1 MAWKRTGAAYDCP
14 WPKSGTLDH
23 KGEEMNRSLRYFSL
37 PIVILLLL
45 TLMGAPLF
53 AAPSSAVAGTVAL
66 DKTSGA
72 IGTTITL
79 TVTDTDLNVGTA
91 VSGESV
97 GYDSAIDVYNQPAGG
112 AAGDTFTVRVQKF
125 PIADSATGT
134 NADGVVDWRDVSVN
148 ISTLSV
154 YSVSPS
160 QGLVT
165 FRKASTV
172 SSAAAF
178 TLTYRGASVETTFRG
193 TTAAEL
199 VSVKS
204 GSDSGFTIRAKETNP
219 NSGIFKATF
228 TLAAATAN
236 ASVGDESGTD
246 LNLDGDT
253 TDTGVLASQCVNAT
267 ATACNTRPALK
278 VIEGDTVTVSYAD
291 GSPAGTISATTAV
304 DLTRPTITNVTPVSA
319 SSTNALTTALE
330 ADITDSGSGVSQTS
344 IAVYNGSTKLATTLL
359 TVTAITGGFHVKT
372 TTPSSGVASA
382 GTVTW
387 HVEALDAAG
396 NRAVSDSVGTT
407 VCDPGAAIGIS
418 SIGTSSTTC
427 DASTYSVDF
436 AAPSMS
442 SAVTGERWDSTTK
455 NIAVTTASTSVR
467 VLFDENLD
475 STTVS
480 ASDFTV
486 GGVVPSAAN
495 VYAASTALATASQ
508 NVFLTVDAL
517 AADAKPI
524 VVLTGSVS
532 DKAGNAATTGTK
544 TSTDSLKPTFTV
556 SVTGTTATG
565 TVGTAKTVTIT
576 VEANENSVTPAVTVT
591 RDEASASA
599 TAVTLTVV
607 TSQKKW
613 SGTFTTTTADRYLV
627 NVSGEDLAQ
636 NAATAGS
643 TDASATTAIKFEVDN
658 ALPAPTSAIS
668 GSTTLAQA
676 NATAT
681 TYTYTKVETDDPLF
695 VTVSWASEGT
705 EYTSPVSA
713 VADADTHNNVTLTK
727 MTLDGADILSTVSPL
742 SSTSFV
748 IGMRDLALGKHTILV
763 NATDDIGNKLAS
775 DRAITFEVTA
785 RADYSL
791 ALQPGM
797 NLVSLPSDPA
807 DTAINSV
814 LTSTLDITSVTTFDA
829 AAADGPWLVATR
841 NASTG
846 LLEGSLT
853 TIDANHAYWIDSGT
867 AQTAKISIP
876 KQSFTAELA
885 EIGLVK
891 GWNMVPVRDL
901 GIAAQGT
908 TQSADTTFSGLT
920 WIKAYTFNT
929 VSGAWTAIL
938 PKQIP
943 ADTVSVGSGYWLY
956 VSAAGDLVG

>member
-1 MAWKRTGAAYDCP
+1 
-14 WPKSGTLDH
+14 
-23 KGEEMNRSLRYFSL
+23 MNRALRYFSL
-37 PIVILLLL
+37 PFVILLLL
-45 TLMGAPLF
+45 TLMGAPLS
-53 AAPSSAVAGTVAL
+53 AAPASAVAGTVAL

-72 IGTTITL
+72 IGTTVTL
-79 TVTDTDLNVGTA
+79 TVTDSDLNVGLA

-97 GYDSAIDVYNQPAGG
+97 GYSSSIDIYNQPAGG

-125 PIADSATGT
+125 PVADSATGV
-134 NADGVVDWRDVSVN
+134 NADGVVDFRDISVN

-165 FRKASTV
+165 LRKESTV

-178 TLTYRGASVETTFRG
+178 TLTYRGASIETTFRG

-199 VSVKS
+199 ITVKS
-204 GSDSGFTIRAKETNP
+204 GSDAGFTIRAKETNT

-228 TLAAATAN
+228 TLAAATSN
-236 ASVGDESGTD
+236 PSVGAESGTD

-253 TDTGVLASQCVNAT
+253 TDTGVLASQCVHAT

-291 GSPAGTISATTAV
+291 GSPAATISATTSV
-304 DLTRPTITNVTPVSA
+304 DLTRPTITNVTPASA
-319 SSTNALTTALE
+319 SSTNALTSSLE
-330 ADITDSGSGVSQTS
+330 ADITDSGSGVSKTS
-344 IAVYNGSTKLATTLL
+344 IAVYNGSTKLASTLL
-359 TVTAITGGFHVKT
+359 TITDITGGYHVKT
-372 TTPSSGVASA
+372 TNPSSGVASA
-382 GTVTW
+382 GAVTW

-396 NRAVSDSVGTT
+396 NRAVSDSATAT
-407 VCDPGAAIGIS
+407 VCNPGASIGTS
-418 SIGTSSTTC
+418 SIGTSTTTC
-427 DASTYSVDF
+427 DANTYTVDF

-442 SAVTGERWDSTTK
+442 SAVTGEKWDSTTK
-455 NIAVTTASTSVR
+455 NIASTTASTSVR

-475 STTVS
+475 SASVS
-480 ASDFTV
+480 AADFTV
-486 GGVVPSAAN
+486 GGVTPSAAN

-524 VVLTGSVS
+524 VVLVGSVS
-532 DKAGNAATTGTK
+532 DKAGNAASTGTK
-544 TSTDSLKPTFTV
+544 TATDSLKPTFTV
-556 SVTGTTATG
+556 SIAGTTSTGTI
-565 TVGTAKTVTIT
+565 GTAKTVTIT
-576 VEANENSVTPAVTVT
+576 VEANENSVTPSVTVT
-591 RDEASASA
+591 RDQSSATA

-613 SGTFTTTTADRYLV
+613 TGTFSTTTADRYLV

-668 GSTTLAQA
+668 GSITLAQA
-676 NATAT
+676 AATAT
-681 TYTYTKVETDDPLF
+681 TFTYTKVETDDPLF
-695 VTVSWASEGT
+695 VTISWASEGT
-705 EYTSPVSA
+705 EYTSPVTA
-713 VADADTHNNVTLTK
+713 VADADTHNNATLTK
-727 MTLDGADILSTVSPL
+727 LTLDGTDILSTVSPTT
-742 SSTSFV
+742 STSFV
-748 IGMRDLALGKHTILV
+748 IGMRALALGKHTILV
-763 NATDDIGNKLAS
+763 NATDDVGNKLAS

-785 RADYSL
+785 RAQYSL

-807 DTAINSV
+807 DTSINSV
-814 LTSTLDITSVTTFDA
+814 LVSTLDITSVTTYDP

-841 NASTG
+841 NATTG
-846 LLEGSLT
+846 LLEGTLT
-853 TIDANHAYWIDSGT
+853 TFDANHAYWIDSGT
-867 AQTAKISIP
+867 AQTAKIDIP
-876 KQSFTAELA
+876 KQAFTATLA
-885 EIGLVK
+885 EVSLSK

-901 GIAAQGT
+901 GINAQGT

-920 WIKAYTFNT
+920 WIKAYTFST
-929 VSGAWTAIL
+929 VSGAWSAIL

-943 ADTVSVGSGYWLY
+943 ADTVAVGSGYWLY
-956 VSAAGDLVG
+956 VSAPGDLVG